1 MNENMELVYFKLLN
15 GEEIIAYAKKIIGGW
30 YIENPALLVSMPEYK
45 VGLAN
50 WLPYTKLSAAGNIPD
65 ASLLLVAEVEDE
77 MIKYYRTW
85 LTQGAPEVTIN
96 SPDDTA
102 QSSTNV

>member
-1 MNENMELVYFKLLN
+1 MDGNLELVYFKLLN
-15 GEEIIAYAKKIIGGW
+15 GEEIIAYSKKIIGGW
-30 YIENPALLVSMPEYK
+30 YIENPALLVSLPEYK

-65 ASLLLVAEVEDE
+65 ASLLLVAEVEDD
-77 MIKYYRTW
+77 MIKYYHTW

-96 SPDDTA
+96 SQEDKNKTT
-102 QSSTNV
+102 TNV